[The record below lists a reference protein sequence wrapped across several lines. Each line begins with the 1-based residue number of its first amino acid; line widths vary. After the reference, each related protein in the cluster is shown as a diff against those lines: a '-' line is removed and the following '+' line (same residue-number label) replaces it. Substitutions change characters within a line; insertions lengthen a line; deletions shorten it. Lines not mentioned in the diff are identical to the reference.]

1 MQSINFYNALAL
13 TAGISDRILVT
24 LGALLVVSI
33 IGYITGPIAG
43 NANPVLWTLL
53 DRLFG
58 FGRKSYKKERP
69 TSSLA
74 FRGFIF
80 GLLYIG
86 TASALGYAAS
96 LVLQFY
102 PLAALEIIL
111 LSFVLTGGAVWL
123 SLAKLHQALKEGS
136 KLERGSYRPIAV
148 STRSNLNSTDDY
160 GITRVGISFM
170 PKAFDKG
177 LVAPVF
183 WYLVGGLPFA
193 FLYAGIACA
202 AWALSKEGYT
212 KSFGDFLLRLE
223 SLFGIIPNFLAGIF
237 LMAAAIFTPTAQI
250 TRVIPMFFKRG
261 GKARYAE
268 GGLPLIVTAWALNVS
283 LGGPVEDLDGSVL
296 KHGWVGPPN
305 ATARLEKGHLKRAI
319 YMSLMAYVLFFAAL
333 VALLLAIKILG
344 SGLA

>member
-1 MQSINFYNALAL
+1 MQSINFYNAIIL
-13 TAGISDRILVT
+13 TQGLSDRILVA
-24 LGALLVVSI
+24 LGALLFVSV
-33 IGYITGPIAG
+33 IGYITGPIAA
-43 NANPVLWTLL
+43 NANPPLWTLL

-58 FGRKSYKKERP
+58 FGRKSYKTTR
-69 TSSLA
+69 TNSSLA
-74 FRGFIF
+74 FRGFLF
-80 GLLYIG
+80 GILYIA
-86 TASALGYAAS
+86 TATALG
-96 LVLQFY
+96 V
-102 PLAALEIIL
+102 AALFALKYYPSPLLEIFF
-111 LSFVLTGGAVWL
+111 LSFALTGGAVWL

-148 STRSNLNSTDDY
+148 STRSNLNTTDDY

-183 WYLVGGLPFA
+183 WYLLGGLPLA

-223 SLFGIIPNFLAGIF
+223 SLFGIIPNFIAGLF
-237 LMAAAIFTPTAQI
+237 VMVAAIFTPTAQI

-333 VALLLAIKILG
+333 VGLLLAMKLF
-344 SGLA
+344 SEA